1 MGRWDKGRVSNS
13 LSFLLLVGGLWLTA
27 RGHAAAPWVLAAG
40 LFGFAGGVTNWLAV
54 KMLFDRVPLLYGS
67 GVIPARFRQIRAT
80 VKELIMHHFFAEE
93 YLRRFFAE
101 GLGDA
106 GLGPDTGRLQEE
118 LAALLETEEVDAV
131 IDGKLE
137 ELQSS
142 QVGPMLKLAGPD
154 LIKKVLKDF
163 LAGLLPALA
172 PRLGEAVGGSIDV
185 AALRGQVDR
194 LLEAKLEELTPDK
207 VKEMMEQVMREHL
220 GWLIVWGN
228 VFGGGIGL
236 LAQALGY

>member
-1 MGRWDKGRVSNS
+1 MGHWDKGRVSNS
-13 LSFLLLVGGLWLTA
+13 VSFLLLVGGLWLTA
-27 RGHAAAPWVLAAG
+27 RGYTAAPWVLAAG

-101 GLGDA
+101 GLGAA
-106 GLGPDTGRLQEE
+106 GMGPDTAKLQEG

-131 IDGKLE
+131 IDEKLE

-163 LAGLLPALA
+163 LGGLLPALA
-172 PRLGEAVGGSIDV
+172 PRLGAAVGGSIDV
-185 AALRGQVDR
+185 PALRGQVDR